1 MILGAFPEIQPS
13 INEVGMFHA
22 SGQINAKVLQL
33 SEEKRYSLIMI
44 SIGAPG
50 CSGGPVISDIGSAV
64 AIVSQENALVQAE
77 AGPITFISAVLS
89 CYLRELT

>member
-33 SEEKRYSLIMI
+33 SEEKRYSLMI

-64 AIVSQENALVQAE
+64 AIVSQENSLVQAE

-89 CYLRELT
+89 CYLRERT